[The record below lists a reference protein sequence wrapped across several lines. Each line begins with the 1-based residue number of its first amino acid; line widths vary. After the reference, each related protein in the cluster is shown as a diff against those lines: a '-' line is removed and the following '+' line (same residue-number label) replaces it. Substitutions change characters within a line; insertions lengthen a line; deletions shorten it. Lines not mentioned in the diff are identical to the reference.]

1 MDNLVLDFLKS
12 CKFKLDNA
20 TQLEGLL
27 IPRDMLLDPQIYQNI
42 KPQILE
48 LKKKFSSSSMTAL
61 QRHAYKDQKWP
72 LLNLVRQTLKA
83 CNYQMKP
90 IRKSAGYDKD
100 GKKLYKRY
108 FFITKLKKIKN
119 SKQTEEHS
127 EIKEEQS
134 NNDQSSEES
143 S

>member
-1 MDNLVLDFLKS
+1 
-12 CKFKLDNA
+12 
-20 TQLEGLL
+20 
-27 IPRDMLLDPQIYQNI
+27 
-42 KPQILE
+42 
-48 LKKKFSSSSMTAL
+48 
-61 QRHAYKDQKWP
+61 
-72 LLNLVRQTLKA
+72 
-83 CNYQMKP
+83 MKP